1 MGTFRLFKL
10 YLRVPFLV
18 LGLIEF
24 VICLI
29 AVFIAVYARFDGMQL
44 ESVGGIDSPV
54 ISALMFGLVMTL
66 SMMAMGLYQSSFR
79 GGSLGVFLRTLIGFI
94 VGAGILALV
103 FYVIPSLY
111 MGRGV
116 LGIAT
121 VLAFFMVGT
130 VRPVFFYY
138 VDKDVIKVRVG
149 VVGTGKR
156 AASIENRLRRKS
168 DRRGFKIISY
178 ITLDDYEDVE
188 VRSGPTVRLGDKT
201 LLQYCD
207 EQDIEELVVALDE
220 RRGRLPTEELLE
232 CKLSGIDVIDVLT
245 FFEREQGKLPLDIM
259 KPDWLIFSD
268 GFDQG
273 ALRDV
278 FKRSFDI
285 LASGFVLSLTWPF
298 MLAAAIAIKL
308 EDGWDKPIIYRQI
321 RTGQR
326 NLPFAVLKFRSM
338 SVNAEKDG
346 KAQWASKNDT
356 RITRTGNFI
365 RRTRIDEL
373 PQIINVLLGD
383 MSFVGPRPE
392 RPEIIEEL
400 VEEIPYYKER
410 HRVKPGITGWAQV
423 CYPYGASIEDS
434 RQKQE
439 FDLYYVKNHT
449 IFLDVLILLQTAEVV
464 FFGKGVR

>member
-10 YLRVPFLV
+10 YLRVPFLI
-18 LGLIEF
+18 LALIEF
-24 VICLI
+24 GICVS
-29 AVFIAVYARFDGMQL
+29 AVFVAVYARFNGMVM
-44 ESVGGIDSPV
+44 ESDGGIDSPL
-54 ISALMFGLVMTL
+54 ISSILFGLVMTL

-79 GGSLGVFLRTLIGFI
+79 GGSLGVFLRTLIGFLA
-94 VGAGILALV
+94 GAGLLALI
-103 FYVIPSLY
+103 FYIIPSLY
-111 MGRGV
+111 LGRGV
-116 LGIAT
+116 LAIAT

-130 VRPVFFYY
+130 VRPLFLYY
-138 VDKDVIKVRVG
+138 VDKDIIKVRVG
-149 VVGTGKR
+149 VIGTGHR
-156 AASIENRLRRKS
+156 AASIENRLRRRS
-168 DRRGFKIISY
+168 DRRGFKVINYIRLQPESQVEVIADNIIS
-178 ITLDDYEDVE
+178 LN
-188 VRSGPTVRLGDKT
+188 GKT
-201 LLQYCD
+201 LLDYCNESD
-207 EQDIEELVVALDE
+207 VDELVIAIDE
-220 RRGRLPTEELLE
+220 RRGSMPIEELLE
-232 CKLSGIDVIDVLT
+232 CKLSGIDIIDVLT

-278 FKRSFDI
+278 FKRSFDVVVSALL
-285 LASGFVLSLTWPF
+285 LAMVWPF
-298 MLAAAIAIKL
+298 MLLALVAIKI
-308 EDGWDKPIIYRQI
+308 EDGWRAPVIYRQV

-326 NLPFAVLKFRSM
+326 NLPFSVLKFRSM

-346 KAQWASKNDT
+346 KAQWASKNDS
-356 RITRTGNFI
+356 RITRVGAFI

-373 PQIINVLLGD
+373 PQIINVLVGD

-400 VEEIPYYKER
+400 AREIPYYHER

-423 CYPYGASIEDS
+423 CYPYGASIDDS
-434 RQKQE
+434 RHKQE

-449 IFLDVLILLQTAEVV
+449 IFLDLLILFQTAEVV

>member
-18 LGLIEF
+18 LALIEF
-24 VICLI
+24 AICII
-29 AVFIAVYARFDGMQL
+29 AVFIAVYARFDGLVL
-44 ESVGGIDSPV
+44 ESIGGTDSPIV
-54 ISALMFGLVMTL
+54 SSITFGLVMTM

-79 GGSLGVFLRTLIGFI
+79 GGSLGIFLRTLIGFF
-94 VGAGILALV
+94 VGAVALALIY
-103 FYVIPSLY
+103 YVMPSLY
-111 MGRGV
+111 LGRGV
-116 LGIAT
+116 LAIAT

-130 VRPVFFYY
+130 VRPIFFYY
-138 VDKDVIKVRVG
+138 VDQDVIKVRVG
-149 VVGTGKR
+149 VIGAGKR

-168 DRRGFKIISY
+168 DRRGFKVVNYIIINEEEDNEISSSSA
-178 ITLDDYEDVE
+178 ITLGEQ
-188 VRSGPTVRLGDKT
+188 T

-207 EQDIEELVVALDE
+207 EFKVDELVVALDE
-220 RRGRLPTEELLE
+220 RRERLPIDELLE
-232 CKLSGIDVIDVLT
+232 CKLSGVDVIDVLT

-285 LASGFVLSLTWPF
+285 TVSALILSITWPLIAF
-298 MLAAAIAIKL
+298 AAIAIKL
-308 EDGWDKPIIYRQI
+308 EDGWSAPIIYRQI

-326 NLPFAVLKFRSM
+326 NLPFGVLKFRSM
-338 SVNAEKDG
+338 SINAEIDG
-346 KAQWASKNDT
+346 KAQWASKNDY
-356 RITRTGNFI
+356 RITRVGGFI

-392 RPEIIEEL
+392 RPEIIEDL
-400 VEEIPYYKER
+400 INEIPYYRDR

-423 CYPYGASIEDS
+423 CYPYGASIDDS
-434 RQKQE
+434 RHKQE

-449 IFLDVLILLQTAEVV
+449 IFLDLLILFQTAEVV
-464 FFGKGVR
+464 LFGKGVR

>member
-10 YLRVPFLV
+10 YLRVPFLI
-18 LGLIEF
+18 LALIEF
-24 VICLI
+24 GICVL
-29 AVFIAVYARFDGMQL
+29 AVFVAVYARFDGMVL
-44 ESVGGIDSPV
+44 ESDGGIDSPV
-54 ISALMFGLVMTL
+54 ISSVLFGLVMTL

-79 GGSLGVFLRTLIGFI
+79 GGSLGVFLRTLIGF
-94 VGAGILALV
+94 VAGASVLALI
-103 FYVIPSLY
+103 FYMVPILY
-111 MGRGV
+111 LGRGV
-116 LGIAT
+116 LAIST

-130 VRPVFFYY
+130 IRPLFLYY
-138 VDKDVIKVRVG
+138 VDKDIIKVRVAII
-149 VVGTGKR
+149 GTGRR
-156 AASIENRLRRKS
+156 AASIDKRLRRRS
-168 DRRGFKIISY
+168 DRRGFKVINYIRLDEESEHEVDSDNVIS
-178 ITLDDYEDVE
+178 
-188 VRSGPTVRLGDKT
+188 LGSKT
-201 LLQYCD
+201 LLEFCTEND
-207 EQDIEELVVALDE
+207 VEELVVAMDD
-220 RRGRLPTEELLE
+220 RRGKMPIDELLE

-273 ALRDV
+273 ALRDL
-278 FKRSFDI
+278 FKRSFDVGVSALL
-285 LASGFVLSLTWPF
+285 LAVVWPF
-298 MLAAAIAIKL
+298 MLLAWLAIKI
-308 EDGWDKPIIYRQI
+308 EDGWRAPVIYRQV

-326 NLPFAVLKFRSM
+326 NIPFSVLKFRSM

-346 KAQWASKNDT
+346 KAQWASKNDS
-356 RITRTGNFI
+356 RITRVGAFL

-373 PQIINVLLGD
+373 PQIVNVLVGD

-400 VEEIPYYKER
+400 AKEIPYYHER

-423 CYPYGASIEDS
+423 CYPYGASINDS
-434 RQKQE
+434 RHKQE

-449 IFLDVLILLQTAEVV
+449 IFLDLLILFQTAEVV